1 MKKHVI
7 KLDKS
12 FSFDKEIITKLS
24 DAQLSGLVGGK
35 GAANQ
40 NETDTTTFP
49 ASAYHCSGACD
60 ECRY

>member
-24 DAQLSGLVGGK
+24 DAQLSSLVGGK
-35 GAANQ
+35 GAADQ
-40 NETDTTTFP
+40 N
-49 ASAYHCSGACD
+49 D
-60 ECRY
+60 EVVANSCGFNSCNTKQPTE